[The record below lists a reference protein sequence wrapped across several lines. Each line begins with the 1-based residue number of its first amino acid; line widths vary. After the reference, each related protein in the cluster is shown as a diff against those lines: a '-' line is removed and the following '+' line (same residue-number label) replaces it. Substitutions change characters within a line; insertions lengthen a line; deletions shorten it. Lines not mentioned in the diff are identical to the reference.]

1 VVAFVACESLRC
13 AINPYE
19 ASSADDPGHEAVS
32 ADDPGHE
39 DESAGIRV
47 GAFGWSLAFFYPVIA
62 ASSVYFYW
70 IVAWFLLGHR
80 PRPSVDDPKEVGWA
94 IGYVYNIVLIL
105 VVLLPPMSVGG
116 LALAILCPFRSLRE
130 RRFGR
135 VMIVVANALLAFSV
149 WKLAT
154 LDPGQVFEWFID

>member
-1 VVAFVACESLRC
+1 
-13 AINPYE
+13 
-19 ASSADDPGHEAVS
+19 
-32 ADDPGHE
+32 
-39 DESAGIRV
+39 
-47 GAFGWSLAFFYPVIA
+47 
-62 ASSVYFYW
+62 
-70 IVAWFLLGHR
+70 
-80 PRPSVDDPKEVGWA
+80 
-94 IGYVYNIVLIL
+94 
-105 VVLLPPMSVGG
+105 

>member
-1 VVAFVACESLRC
+1 MRC
-13 AINPYE
+13 AINPNE
-19 ASSADDPGHEAVS
+19 ASSVDDLGK
-32 ADDPGHE
+32 E

-47 GAFGWSLAFFYPVIA
+47 GAFVWSLAFFYPVIA
-62 ASSVYFYW
+62 TFSVYFYW
-70 IVAWFLLGHR
+70 IVAWLLLGHR

-94 IGYVYNIVLIL
+94 MGYVYNIVLIM

-116 LALAILCPFRSLRE
+116 LVWAILCPIRSLRE

-135 VMIVVANALLAFSV
+135 VMIVVAYALLAFSV

>member
-1 VVAFVACESLRC
+1 VAAFVPCESLRC

-19 ASSADDPGHEAVS
+19 ASSV
-32 ADDPGHE
+32 DDPGHE

-47 GAFGWSLAFFYPVIA
+47 GAFGWSLVFFYPVIA
-62 ASSVYFYW
+62 TFSVYFYW

-94 IGYVYNIVLIL
+94 MGYVYNIVLIM
-105 VVLLPPMSVGG
+105 VVLLPPMSVSG
-116 LALAILCPFRSLRE
+116 LALAILCPIRSLRK

-149 WKLAT
+149 WKLGT